1 MSIFGVT
8 THLLGMKELATSG
21 FQELG
26 IRRRLGSALLPS
38 VPYLCYN
45 ADVFSRCG
53 EWSMAVTIEAVYEN
67 GVLKPSQPLPWKE
80 GERVR
85 IAVSSLD
92 SPILKAYGIMGFQ
105 GTAEEAEYFALDP
118 ELLPEESR

>member
-1 MSIFGVT
+1 
-8 THLLGMKELATSG
+8 
-21 FQELG
+21 
-26 IRRRLGSALLPS
+26 
-38 VPYLCYN
+38 
-45 ADVFSRCG
+45 
-53 EWSMAVTIEAVYEN
+53 MAITVEAVYEN

>member
-1 MSIFGVT
+1 
-8 THLLGMKELATSG
+8 
-21 FQELG
+21 
-26 IRRRLGSALLPS
+26 
-38 VPYLCYN
+38 
-45 ADVFSRCG
+45 
-53 EWSMAVTIEAVYEN
+53 MAVTIEAVYEN

>member
-1 MSIFGVT
+1 M
-8 THLLGMKELATSG
+8 
-21 FQELG
+21 
-26 IRRRLGSALLPS
+26 
-38 VPYLCYN
+38 CYN
-45 ADVFSRCG
+45 GEVSSRRG
-53 EWSMAVTIEAVYEN
+53 ESIMAVTIEAVYEN

>member
-1 MSIFGVT
+1 MPMFARALGESI
-8 THLLGMKELATSG
+8 
-21 FQELG
+21 
-26 IRRRLGSALLPS
+26 
-38 VPYLCYN
+38 
-45 ADVFSRCG
+45 
-53 EWSMAVTIEAVYEN
+53 MAVTIEAVYEN

-118 ELLPEESR
+118 ELLPEQSR